1 MAYHGRFDTFATLIS
16 KHRIVLE
23 PGSADKHYWQD
34 LWTYRG
40 LFGFLAWRDI
50 LVRYKQTAIGITWS
64 LLRPLLTLGTMAFI
78 GWLFQSHVP
87 GDVPRLL
94 LVAAATL
101 PWTFFSTAFSE
112 ASGSLINNSN
122 LLTKVYF
129 PRLIVPASTILV
141 CLIDFLIS
149 LVIVLV
155 LMAVYRF
162 TPDARIL
169 LLPLFLL
176 LALITSLGS
185 GLLIAALNVKYRDFR
200 YIVPFIVQFGL
211 YVSPVAFTSA
221 DIHGSARIPQLL
233 KWLYSINPMVGVIDG
248 FRWCLLGGRVPL
260 HLPSF
265 LLSIGVGLILLVVGI
280 RYFRSTE
287 RGFADVI

>member
-1 MAYHGRFDTFATLIS
+1 MGPVDAMEH

-23 PGSADKHYWQD
+23 PGSADRHYWRD

-50 LVRYKQTAIGITWS
+50 LVRYKQTAIGIAWS
-64 LLRPLLTLGTMAFI
+64 VLRPLLTLGTMAFI
-78 GWLFQSHVP
+78 GWLFQSEVP

-112 ASGSLINNSN
+112 ASGSLIANSN

-129 PRLIVPASTILV
+129 PRLIVPVSTIIV
-141 CLIDFLIS
+141 CLIDLLIS
-149 LVIVLV
+149 FVIVLV
-155 LMAVYRF
+155 IMFAYRF
-162 TPDARIL
+162 VPDARML
-169 LLPLFLL
+169 LLPLFVL
-176 LALITSLGS
+176 LALVTALGS

-221 DIHGSARIPQLL
+221 DIQGSARIPEVI
-233 KWLYSINPMVGVIDG
+233 KWIYTLNPMVGVIDG
-248 FRWCLLGGRVPL
+248 FRWCLLGGHTPL
-260 HLPSF
+260 HLPGF
-265 LLSIGVGLILLVVGI
+265 LLSIGVSVALLVIGI
-280 RYFRSTE
+280 RYFRRTE

>member
-1 MAYHGRFDTFATLIS
+1 MS

-23 PGSADKHYWQD
+23 PGSADRHYWRD

-50 LVRYKQTAIGITWS
+50 LVRYKQTAIGIAWS
-64 LLRPLLTLGTMAFI
+64 VLRPLLTLGTMAFL
-78 GWLFQSHVP
+78 GWLFESDVP

-112 ASGSLINNSN
+112 ASNSLISNSN

-129 PRLIVPASTILV
+129 PRMIVPASTVLV

-149 LVIVLV
+149 LVIVSA
-155 LMAVYRF
+155 LMAFYRF
-162 TPDARIL
+162 APDAKLL

-176 LALITSLGS
+176 LALVTALGS

-200 YIVPFIVQFGL
+200 HIVPFVVQFGL

-221 DIHGSARIPQLL
+221 DIRTSERIPQVL
-233 KWLYSINPMVGVIDG
+233 KWLYDLNPMVGVIDG
-248 FRWCLLGGRVPL
+248 FRWCLLGGQATL
-260 HLPSF
+260 HVPSF
-265 LLSIGVGLILLVVGI
+265 LLSSAMSLLLLLVGV

-287 RGFADVI
+287 RGFADLI